1 MKRVF
6 PRFAVAAAL
15 LAGATTALAG
25 DLTGNAAVVSD
36 YQVRGLTQ
44 TWGRPAVQGGLDYT
58 AANGLAAGVWGSNV
72 SDNSFPG
79 GSTEL
84 DVYGSYGQP
93 ISGDWSWRAGL
104 HSYFYPGADLGR
116 AHPPLGSRRFNTL
129 EANVALTWKWLTLT
143 YNRALTDYFGADVEQ
158 GYRGSSRGTSYLQI
172 DADLPLATHWDL
184 ALHAGHTFYT
194 TSLALPLAG
203 GATDPSYSDFGAT
216 LRWQFAPHWSA
227 SVGAIYATN
236 SAFYGRTA
244 SFMDGSDLH
253 ALGGARAIVMV
264 QATF

>member
-1 MKRVF
+1 MKYGF
-6 PRFAVAAAL
+6 PRFAAAA
-15 LAGATTALAG
+15 AFMACATAALAG

-36 YQVRGLTQ
+36 YEVRGLTQ

-72 SDNSFPG
+72 GKNSFPG
-79 GSTEL
+79 GGAEI

-93 ISGDWSWRAGL
+93 INSDWSWRAGL
-104 HSYFYPGADLGR
+104 HSYFYPGANLDR
-116 AHPPLGSRRFNTL
+116 SNPPLGSRRFNTL
-129 EANVALTWKWLTLT
+129 EANLALSWKWLTLT
-143 YNRALTDYFGADVEQ
+143 YNRALTDYFGADMEQ
-158 GYRGSSRGTSYLQI
+158 GYRGDSRGTSYLQV
-172 DADLPLATHWDL
+172 DADLPLADKWDL

-194 TSLALPLAG
+194 TTLVVPLAG

-216 LRWQFAPHWSA
+216 LKWQFRPHWSA
-227 SVGAIYATN
+227 SVSAIYATN
-236 SAFYGRTA
+236 AAFYRHTV
-244 SFMDGSDLH
+244 SFLDGNDVH